1 MGQGT
6 GEQMSGGIDQRMNL
20 ARLKFDTYWA
30 LSRTHTYSLLFALPL
45 LILYELL
52 AALMNR
58 SLADTSGLRNM
69 ADLVLRSGLQWFGLR
84 SPVVLMGVLIA
95 VAVAVIIHEQ
105 RSHPVPLN
113 RRVFALMF
121 GESVLLALAFAVVIG
136 WITAALLSPFV
147 AAGGA
152 PAALSAVGQA
162 ALSPIQEIV
171 LSLGAGLYEELLFR
185 VILVGGLVWVLG
197 RAGVAPRPA
206 AVTAV
211 LVSALVFSLIHYIG
225 AYGDSFGLGS
235 FLFRFIGGIAFSA
248 IFVLRGFGIVAWT
261 HALYDIFFLL
271 ILARL

>member
-1 MGQGT
+1 MK
-6 GEQMSGGIDQRMNL
+6 L
-20 ARLKFDTYWA
+20 DTYWA

-69 ADLVLRSGLQWFGLR
+69 ADLILRSGLQWFGLR
-84 SPVVLMGVLIA
+84 SPVVLIGVLIA

-105 RSHPVPLN
+105 RKHPVPID

-121 GESVLLALAFAVVIG
+121 GESVILALLFALVIG
-136 WITAALLSPFV
+136 WITAALLSPFA
-147 AAGGA
+147 AAGGGPVPLVTA
-152 PAALSAVGQA
+152 NQIQLSAPQQ
-162 ALSPIQEIV
+162 LV

-185 VILVGGLVWVLG
+185 VIVVGGLVWLLG
-197 RAGVAPRPA
+197 RAGVAPGPA

-211 LVSALVFSLIHYIG
+211 LVSALVFSLIHYVG
-225 AYGDSFGLGS
+225 AFGDSFALGS
-235 FLFRFIGGIAFSA
+235 FLFRFIGGIAFST

-261 HALYDIFFLL
+261 HALYDVFFLL
-271 ILARL
+271 FLA